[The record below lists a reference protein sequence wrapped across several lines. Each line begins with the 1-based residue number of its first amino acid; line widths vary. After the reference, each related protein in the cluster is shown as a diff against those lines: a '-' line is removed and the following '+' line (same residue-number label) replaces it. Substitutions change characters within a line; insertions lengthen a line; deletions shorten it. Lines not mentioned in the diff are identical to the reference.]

1 VLLTEPVTVP
11 RLALAQAWEW
21 ERVGAPH
28 PVIGMVD
35 VWLEDDIVGRFEDLT
50 RQVLAEPGFY
60 DLRKGRFVGEFRD
73 LLLAT
78 ANAESE
84 CYCFSSTSDGQSTAT
99 LAVPAGRSAIRYTV
113 DGDRV
118 TLEKIP
124 RHLLIRTVV
133 DNLPACPA
141 ADIRSFSVARS
152 EYESGQSGEAYDL
165 DLTSDYTT
173 PDPVDQLRAL
183 MTARRIAGHQFYVA
197 ARVNRSRSVSMPL
210 TAIDTIGQGRV
221 LIYLQDGQN
230 GDEIACGPGSDD
242 YISGTL
248 ESTFQALSE

>member
-1 VLLTEPVTVP
+1 MLLAEPVTVP

-60 DLRKGRFVGEFRD
+60 DLRRGRFVGEFRD

-99 LAVPAGRSAIRYTV
+99 LAVPAGRSAIRYIV

-124 RHLLIRTVV
+124 RHRLIRAVV
-133 DNLPACPA
+133 ESLTACAP
-141 ADIRSFSVARS
+141 ADIRQFSVARS
-152 EYESGQSGEAYDL
+152 EYESSGDGEAYSL
-165 DLTSDYTT
+165 DTTSDYTA
-173 PDPVDQLRAL
+173 PDSAEQLRTA
-183 MTARRIAGHQFYVA
+183 MTARRIGGHQFYVA
-197 ARVNRSRSVSMPL
+197 SRTNRGRVTSMPL
-210 TAIDTIGQGRV
+210 TAVDTAEHGRF
-221 LIYLQDGQN
+221 LTYLQDGP
-230 GDEIACGPGSDD
+230 GGEEITCGPGSLD
-242 YISGTL
+242 YITGTL
-248 ESTFQALSE
+248 ENTLQALQ